1 MNERH
6 PDSYMNQIFQ
16 DGHALIEERTLDKDD
31 LPFEYML
38 NTLRLINGVPTH
50 EFHER
55 TGLQLAQINP
65 MLEIAVKKGLLDED
79 PRTLK
84 ATPLG
89 MQYLNDLQMLF
100 LK

>member
-6 PDSYMNQIFQ
+6 PDAYMEKIFSA
-16 DGHALIEERTLDKDD
+16 GHAVIESRSLNKDD

-38 NTLRLINGVPTH
+38 NTLRLIEGAPTH
-50 EFHER
+50 LFKER
-55 TGLQLAQINP
+55 TGL
-65 MLEIAVKKGLLDED
+65 EIAAISSSLMAAVNKGLLDED
-79 PRTLK
+79 PRIIK

-100 LK
+100 LH

>member
-1 MNERH
+1 
-6 PDSYMNQIFQ
+6 
-16 DGHALIEERTLDKDD
+16 
-31 LPFEYML
+31 ML
-38 NTLRLINGVPTH
+38 NTLRLIDGVPTH
-50 EFHER
+50 AFHEK
-55 TGLQLAQINP
+55 TGLQLAHINP
-65 MLEIAVKKGLLDED
+65 MLEAAVKKGLLDTD

>member
-6 PDSYMNQIFQ
+6 PETYMAKIEQ
-16 DGHALIEERTLDKDD
+16 DGHALIEERILTQDD

-38 NTLRLINGVPTH
+38 NALRLIDGVPSSQF
-50 EFHER
+50 EER
-55 TGLQLAQINP
+55 TGLNWTKINS
-65 MLEIAVKKGLLDED
+65 MIEKALQKGLLDSD

-84 ATPLG
+84 SSPLG

>member
-1 MNERH
+1 MLFRSEK
-6 PDSYMNQIFQ
+6 MFK
-16 DGHALIEERTLDKDD
+16 DGHALIEERTLNKDD

-38 NTLRLINGVPTH
+38 NVLRLIEGVPTH
-50 EFHER
+50 EFNER
-55 TGLQLAQINP
+55 TGLQLAKINP
-65 MLEIAVKKGLLDED
+65 MLEMGVKKGLLDSD
-79 PRTLK
+79 PRSLK